1 MVVFK
6 IPTWNIRQNIGFFC
20 FWKFLTSV
28 MYSCSRFFWY
38 LFLPHTLTRHGLL
51 TGPDHQLPTYRTWSS
66 ITYLQDLIINYK
78 LPLQWNSPVPW
89 EKESLQIWSEKSTTV
104 QNGQLTR
111 CNSDNLYP
119 TPPPEKKGW
128 GRERQN
134 SDRKLQFHFC
144 RSETDKSV
152 SSLCPQPV
160 PLSWNTA
167 CILIEK

>member
-119 TPPPEKKGW
+119 TPPPKKRGGG
-128 GRERQN
+128 GR
-134 SDRKLQFHFC
+134 DRTATASCSSTSVDLRLIKACLHYALNQFLSHG
-144 RSETDKSV
+144 TQLV
-152 SSLCPQPV
+152 SS
-160 PLSWNTA
+160 
-167 CILIEK
+167 